1 LEKSQITAERGERE
15 RAREQERKRERE
27 RESQRAHW
35 RAEEGKRQAWQEDY
49 AQVLSLS
56 PPLESTPTFSRDS
69 VGAFGWLFLEKSSGK
84 RQFILR
90 FE

>member
-1 LEKSQITAERGERE
+1 MQKGSLKRNS
-15 RAREQERKRERE
+15 RERE
-27 RESQRAHW
+27 RERENRAG
-35 RAEEGKRQAWQEDY
+35 ALEGRRGKERSEDKRGSRTTPRF
-49 AQVLSLS
+49 SLS
-56 PPLESTPTFSRDS
+56 PPLESTPAFSRDS